1 MLKGYLELRKST
13 LFLGVVVAGLLV
25 GGLVYALSDNL
36 YASLKDF
43 GEVATVVNSQYV
55 EEVNSRDLIKAGI
68 EGMLESLDPYSE
80 YLDEKKYNALMEDT
94 YGQFEGLGIEIAI
107 TDGWLTVIAPLEDT
121 PADRMGIQAGDRIIE
136 IEGVSTDGITSE
148 EAVAKLRGKK
158 GTVVNITIQREGI
171 AEPMEYNIVRDVIAI
186 RSVPYY
192 GVTSNKIG
200 YVRLNRF
207 SETSSYELKDAIS
220 ELLQREITGVILDLR
235 QNPGGLLTQA
245 IEVVSAFLE
254 KDKLIVATKGRVSSQ
269 NRMLFSSG
277 KPLSTELPLVVLVDE
292 GSASGSEIVAGAIQD
307 WDRGVIVGAPT
318 FGKGLV
324 QSIMQLKDGTALK
337 LTTAKYY
344 IPSGRCIQKPE
355 FSKKSFHQEEENL
368 PSDSVQQDSSLKKEE
383 FFTKGGR
390 VVYGGGGIVPDVL
403 IPPDKLTP
411 LEYNLLAKLIFFDF
425 AVHYTATH
433 PKLSKDFEVDQTM
446 LSEFKQFLKTK
457 NFSYQTATEI
467 ELDKL
472 KQTMTEEGRLD
483 STTSVGGRGISRVLT
498 DLELLLNA
506 QKENDLRVSEDYIKW
521 KIKENILI
529 KLYGQSAKYEEVW
542 FSYHPEITKAIQIL
556 SHQDEYK
563 SLLSMK

>member
-13 LFLGVVVAGLLV
+13 LFLGVILAGLLI

-43 GEVATVVNSQYV
+43 GEVATVVSSQYV
-55 EEVNSRDLIKAGI
+55 EKVDSEDLIKAGI
-68 EGMLESLDPYSE
+68 EGMLSKLDPYSE
-80 YLDEKKYNALMEDT
+80 YLDEKEYRALLEDT

-136 IEGVSTDGITSE
+136 IEGVSTEGITAE
-148 EAVAKLRGKK
+148 EAVTKLRGKK

-171 AEPMEYNIVRDVIAI
+171 AEPMEYSIVRDVIEI

-192 GVTSNKIG
+192 GITSNKIG

-207 SETSSYELKDAIS
+207 SETSSYELKDAVS
-220 ELLQREITGVILDLR
+220 ELLRKKIRGLILDLR
-235 QNPGGLLTQA
+235 GNPGGLLTQA
-245 IEVVSAFLE
+245 IEVTSVFLD
-254 KDKLIVATKGRVSSQ
+254 KDKLVVETKGKASSQ
-269 NRMLFSSG
+269 NRKFFSSG
-277 KPLSTELPLVVLVDE
+277 KPLSTELPLVVLVGE

-307 WDRGVIVGAPT
+307 WDRGIIVGAST

-324 QSIMQLKDGTALK
+324 QSIMRMKGGGALK

-355 FSKKSFHQEEENL
+355 LSKSFFSQTEEVL
-368 PSDSVQQDSSLKKEE
+368 PSDSAQKESEEAKKK

-390 VVYGGGGIVPDVL
+390 VVYGGGGIMPDVSVPL
-403 IPPDKLTP
+403 DKLSP
-411 LEYNLLAKLIFFDF
+411 LEYNLLAKLTFFDF

-433 PKLSKDFEVDQTM
+433 VHYTATHPKLPKDFEVDPTM
-446 LSEFKQFLKTK
+446 LSEFQQSLKTK
-457 NFSYQTATEI
+457 NFSYQAASEI
-467 ELDKL
+467 ELERLRETIRD
-472 KQTMTEEGRLD
+472 EGRLE
-483 STTSVGGRGISRVLT
+483 STQQVLA
-498 DLELLLNA
+498 DLEEVLKA
-506 QKENDLRVSEDYIKW
+506 QKEDDLKGSENYIKW
-521 KIKENILI
+521 KIKENILV

-542 FSYHPEITKAIQIL
+542 FNYHPEIKKAIEIL
-556 SHQDEYK
+556 SDQDKYE